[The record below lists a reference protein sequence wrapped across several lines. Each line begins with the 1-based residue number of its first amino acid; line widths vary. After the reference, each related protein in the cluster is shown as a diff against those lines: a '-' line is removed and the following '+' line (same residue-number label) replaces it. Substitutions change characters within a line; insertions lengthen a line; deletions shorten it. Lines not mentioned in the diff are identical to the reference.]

1 MVAALAKVAS
11 SERRGD
17 KWPADDDVHA
27 SEVIF
32 SLDHRLH
39 VGK

>member
-27 SEVIF
+27 SEVIDCMW
-32 SLDHRLH
+32 SS
-39 VGK
+39 KNKN